1 MGLCGF
7 GFGGYKEKI
16 DPKIVLVSLFQG
28 RLFIKKQKLK
38 KLKKTMKENL
48 QSSKQLFLKIK
59 CLHADIK
66 AKIGPFIL

>member
-28 RLFIKKQKLK
+28 RRDRLVI
-38 KLKKTMKENL
+38 
-48 QSSKQLFLKIK
+48 
-59 CLHADIK
+59 
-66 AKIGPFIL
+66 

>member
-28 RLFIKKQKLK
+28 RLFK
-38 KLKKTMKENL
+38 
-48 QSSKQLFLKIK
+48 LFLITRNKIFP
-59 CLHADIK
+59 IRIV
-66 AKIGPFIL
+66 IG

>member
-28 RLFIKKQKLK
+28 RLSNDRLLNEPCAYSFKYIK
-38 KLKKTMKENL
+38 EV
-48 QSSKQLFLKIK
+48 
-59 CLHADIK
+59 
-66 AKIGPFIL
+66 

>member
-28 RLFIKKQKLK
+28 RLFNGGYAIVYKNGKFIKGTLLK
-38 KLKKTMKENL
+38 NN
-48 QSSKQLFLKIK
+48 QLGKF
-59 CLHADIK
+59 
-66 AKIGPFIL
+66 

>member
-28 RLFIKKQKLK
+28 RLNIH
-38 KLKKTMKENL
+38 
-48 QSSKQLFLKIK
+48 FLSFEHTLLRIIST
-59 CLHADIK
+59 HDIVST
-66 AKIGPFIL
+66 

>member
-28 RLFIKKQKLK
+28 RLL
-38 KLKKTMKENL
+38 NL
-48 QSSKQLFLKIK
+48 FQLL
-59 CLHADIK
+59 
-66 AKIGPFIL
+66 